1 MSDRRTD
8 TSQRPGWLTAWMED
22 LQDAPLEVLRD
33 IRRAL
38 GDDAEASERRFLS
51 LLRQKL
57 PKVIAV
63 LPFRTDEVDTPEG
76 APLYLADPL
85 ISRLSVIPRIIVRP
99 ANAIGKY
106 RHASKDLVT
115 AGRELKADY
124 VLGGSVSRTGG
135 RVRVVARLLSVRSS
149 ATLLETEYEE
159 SWPDILTLEDSICT
173 QVVSRLNL
181 RLTPSE
187 WQCMMKRHTGIP
199 EAYRKYNLG
208 RFHWNKFT
216 DKSFSNAIACFKQA
230 IEIDHHYA
238 RAFAGIAD
246 CYTWM
251 GILNLYPPEKTFR
264 EAKKW
269 AERALKLDCT
279 LAEAHSSLAYTHLCY
294 DWDWAA
300 AEAEFQRAIEL
311 SPNYVTAH
319 QGYAHLLAVMGRF
332 DEALSEIER
341 ALQVDPYSLIINV
354 VKGVILYEARQYDMS
369 LKQFLE
375 TVKLDNK
382 FDATYYGL
390 ALVYGKVGKFSEAS
404 KAARIAYR
412 LSSYMPVKKT
422 VMAYNHAMS
431 DEVDKAQ
438 QELRELNELRTRK
451 NSYVSPFHMALIYA
465 ALDKVGQA
473 FECLEEAFKDRDQ
486 WLVFLKV
493 EPRLDVLRKYQ
504 QFQEML
510 VRLNLD

>member
-1 MSDRRTD
+1 
-8 TSQRPGWLTAWMED
+8 MED
-22 LQDAPLEVLRD
+22 LKDAPLEVLRD

-38 GDDAEASERRFLS
+38 GDDAEASERRFLA

-63 LPFRTDEVDTPEG
+63 LPFRTDEAGEAEG
-76 APLYLADPL
+76 VPLYLADPL
-85 ISRLSVIPRIIVRP
+85 ISRLSVIPQVIVRP
-99 ANAIGKY
+99 ANATSRY
-106 RHASKDLVT
+106 RHVSEDLVT

-124 VLGGSVSRTGG
+124 VLGGSVNRVGG
-135 RVRVVARLLSVRSS
+135 RVRATAQLMSVHSS
-149 ATLLETEYEE
+149 ATLLETECEE
-159 SWPDILTLEDSICT
+159 SWQNILTLEDSICA

-181 RLTPSE
+181 RLTPGE
-187 WQCMMKRHTGIP
+187 WQRMMKRHTEIL
-199 EAYRKYNLG
+199 EAYQKYNLG

-216 DKSFSNAIACFKQA
+216 DESFSTAITCFKQA
-230 IEIDHHYA
+230 IEVDHNYA

-269 AERALKLDCT
+269 AERALELDRT
-279 LAEAHSSLAYTHLCY
+279 LAEAHTSLAYTRLCY
-294 DWDWAA
+294 DWDWTA
-300 AEAEFQRAIEL
+300 AEAEFRHAIEL
-311 SPNYVTAH
+311 GPNYATAH

-332 DEALSEIER
+332 DEALAEVER
-341 ALQVDPYSLIINV
+341 ALRIDPHSLIINV
-354 VKGVILYEARQYDMS
+354 VKGVILYEARRYDSS

-375 TVKLDNK
+375 TVELDNK

-390 ALVYGKVGKFSEAS
+390 ALVYGKVGKFSEAR
-404 KAARIAYR
+404 KAARIAYK
-412 LSSYMPVKKT
+412 LSRYMPVKKT

-438 QELRELNELRTRK
+438 QELRELNESRTQK
-451 NSYVSPFHMALIYA
+451 NSYISPFHMALIYA
-465 ALDKVGQA
+465 ALNKVDQA

-493 EPRLDVLRKYQ
+493 EPRLDALRKYQ

-510 VRLNLD
+510 LRLNFG